1 MSIRTNY
8 SILAIQTVNPG
19 IRDRGFWVWKPC
31 LNRSPGNQLMMIKL
45 HQEVFEAG
53 IVLENPEVLVIK
65 RIEDP
70 KETEK
75 WA

>member
-1 MSIRTNY
+1 M
-8 SILAIQTVNPG
+8 
-19 IRDRGFWVWKPC
+19 WKPC

-53 IVLENPEVLVIK
+53 NVIENPEVLVIK

>member
-1 MSIRTNY
+1 
-8 SILAIQTVNPG
+8 
-19 IRDRGFWVWKPC
+19 
-31 LNRSPGNQLMMIKL
+31 MMIKL
-45 HQEVFEAG
+45 HQEVFEAEN
-53 IVLENPEVLVIK
+53 VLENPEVLVIN